1 MDPEV
6 NILSE
11 VSRAEKDKDHDITY
25 MWNLKKKK
33 KKHTNELIYKTKTD
47 SQTYKTILWLPK
59 GNEGEGYIK
68 SLTLTDTYNY
78 IYDR

>member
-25 MWNLKKKK
+25 MWNLKKKI
-33 KKHTNELIYKTKTD
+33 KHTNELIYKTKTD
-47 SQTYKTILWLPK
+47 SQT
-59 GNEGEGYIK
+59 
-68 SLTLTDTYNY
+68 
-78 IYDR
+78 